1 MNIVDAIVVYGQ
13 AKTTFGWPEHA
24 SEAPVPTKAASTSS
38 SQGEEEETAESLPVT
53 SSKPLSHLGRYGGR
67 EGGRVHVYSYA
78 NKFFLFF

>member
-24 SEAPVPTKAASTSS
+24 SEAPVPPKAASTSS

-67 EGGRVHVYSYA
+67 EGEYMYIVMRTE
-78 NKFFLFF
+78 FFLFF